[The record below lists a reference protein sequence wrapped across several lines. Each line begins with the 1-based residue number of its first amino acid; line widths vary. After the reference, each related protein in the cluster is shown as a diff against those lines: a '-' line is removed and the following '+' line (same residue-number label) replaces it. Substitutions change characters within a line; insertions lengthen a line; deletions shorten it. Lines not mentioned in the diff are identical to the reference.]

1 MVITRIAPS
10 PTGKFHIGTARTALF
25 SYLFARQKGGK
36 FFLRIEDTDQARS
49 SDEHIADIKAS
60 LGWLGFKW
68 DNKDSEHYQS
78 KRIEEYCRVA
88 QALITKGHAYEKEG
102 AVYFKSKLQN
112 PNVNSSSKSKI
123 QINPKT
129 QVPKAEI
136 PDNRQPTTDDI
147 AFTDLVHGAMSFD
160 AKDIEDFV
168 ILKSDGWP
176 TFHLAVV
183 VDDHDMGV
191 THVIRGD
198 DHLSN
203 TPKHILLYSALGWD
217 IPDYAHLPLILN
229 ANRTKMSK
237 RHDPV
242 SVTDDFKKQGFLPE
256 AMVNFLALLGWNPK
270 TEEEFFTLDEL
281 IKRFDIKGAQ
291 RSNAVFDSDRLRFF
305 NAHYLRQKSPQE
317 IVMLA
322 RPLWE
327 ESYDISGC
335 GQTYLE
341 SVARLAVERSETV
354 SDLAK
359 DIDYFFDEPKLDRAA
374 IVFKKSTIE
383 ATQKGL
389 AGAIELLNKLSKDE
403 WAEVKI
409 IAQALARVV
418 ESEKLGNGDV
428 FWPVRYALSGAIA
441 SPKPEELLAALGKEK
456 AIKRLDSALNLL
468 KAQD

>member
-1 MVITRIAPS
+1 MVVTRIAPS

-36 FFLRIEDTDQARS
+36 FLLRIEDTDRARS
-49 SDEHIADIKAS
+49 SDEHIADIKES
-60 LGWLGFKW
+60 LEWLGLKW

-102 AVYFKSKLQN
+102 AIYFKIQN
-112 PNVNSSSKSKI
+112 PKSKI
-123 QINPKT
+123 QINSKSEA
-129 QVPKAEI
+129 PKADKSE
-136 PDNRQPTTDDI
+136 NLN
-147 AFTDLVHGAMSFD
+147 FTDLVHGAMSFD

-217 IPDYAHLPLILN
+217 VPAYAHLPLILN

-237 RHDPV
+237 RCDPV
-242 SVTDDFKKQGFLPE
+242 SITDDFKKQGFLPE

-270 TEEEFFTLDEL
+270 TEEEFFTLNEL
-281 IKRFDIKGAQ
+281 VKRFDIKGVQ
-291 RSNAVFDSDRLRFF
+291 KSNAVFDSGRLRFF

-317 IVMLA
+317 VVKLA

-327 ESYDISGC
+327 ESYDVSSC
-335 GQTYLE
+335 DQSYLE
-341 SVARLAVERSETV
+341 GVAQLVAERSETV

-359 DIDYFFDEPKLDRAA
+359 DVDYFFSEPKLDCTA

-389 AGAIELLNKLSKDE
+389 SGAIEQLNKLSKDE
-403 WAEVKI
+403 WAEEKAI
-409 IAQALARVV
+409 TQALARVV
-418 ESEKLGNGDV
+418 GSEKLGNGDV
-428 FWPVRYALSGAIA
+428 FWPVRYGLSGALA

-456 AIKRLDSALNLL
+456 SLRRLRIAEELIRTS
-468 KAQD
+468 